1 MATPLTIEPGNQRR
15 AFDRVPSVTRSLT
28 LLGGALL
35 TACVGAPSGV
45 ERVQAELR
53 TPKVLLIGIDGVR
66 PDVMADVST
75 PNLDALASEGLFI
88 DDARTT
94 TPSVSGPAWSSMLT
108 GVWPEKHG
116 VTNNEFTGKRYE
128 EFPDFLT
135 RIEQVR
141 PDLSTAV
148 IADWMPLMRAEEGIP
163 TVSDAVDVKHEL
175 DGYELGWVEAD
186 RRVASLAVEVLTRS
200 DPDALFVYLG
210 NPDETSHEHDSIGKE
225 YRAAIELAD
234 QHVGEIVAAVR
245 ARASFGGEDWLVLCS
260 TDHGRRPDGG
270 HGGDTPEEMTI
281 FVLSNGAESATAPT
295 PSHAVIVDVAVTAL
309 AHLGIVIQPE
319 WELDG
324 RPLLGP

>member
-1 MATPLTIEPGNQRR
+1 MAE
-15 AFDRVPSVTRSLT
+15 
-28 LLGGALL
+28 
-35 TACVGAPSGV
+35 
-45 ERVQAELR
+45 
-53 TPKVLLIGIDGVR
+53 
-66 PDVMADVST
+66 VST
-75 PNLDALASEGLFI
+75 PNLDALAREGLFI
-88 DDARTT
+88 DNARTT

-116 VTNNEFTGKRYE
+116 VTNNEFTGKRYK

-186 RRVASLAVEVLTRS
+186 GRVASLAVEMLTRS

-210 NPDETSHEHDSIGKE
+210 NPDETSHEHGSIGKE

-234 QHVGEIVAAVR
+234 QQVGEIVAAVR
-245 ARASFGGEDWLVLCS
+245 ARASFGGENWLILCS
-260 TDHGRRPDGG
+260 TDHGRRSDGG

-281 FVLSNGAESATAPT
+281 FVLSSGAESATVPT
-295 PSHAVIVDVAVTAL
+295 PSHAVIVDVAVMAL
-309 AHLGIVIQPE
+309 AHLGVVIQPE

>member
-1 MATPLTIEPGNQRR
+1 MFG
-15 AFDRVPSVTRSLT
+15 
-28 LLGGALL
+28 
-35 TACVGAPSGV
+35 
-45 ERVQAELR
+45 LR
-53 TPKVLLIGIDGVR
+53 
-66 PDVMADVST
+66 
-75 PNLDALASEGLFI
+75 
-88 DDARTT
+88 
-94 TPSVSGPAWSSMLT
+94 
-108 GVWPEKHG
+108 KHG

-148 IADWMPLMRAEEGIP
+148 IADWMPLMRAEEGIL

-260 TDHGRRPDGG
+260 TDHGRTTRRRPWRGY
-270 HGGDTPEEMTI
+270 P
-281 FVLSNGAESATAPT
+281 
-295 PSHAVIVDVAVTAL
+295 
-309 AHLGIVIQPE
+309 
-319 WELDG
+319 
-324 RPLLGP
+324 